1 FLEANYCA
9 DMLANG
15 SYPYHLQKRISSDE
29 GHLSNAQALD
39 LFMNYKSPE
48 LRLLIL
54 SHLSRNN
61 NKPELVN
68 TLFNQQAG
76 NTQIVVASRYVATP
90 VFCIEGNGT
99 IATPKTKRRATAD
112 KRQLSLF

>member
-1 FLEANYCA
+1 
-9 DMLANG
+9 MLVNG

-39 LFMNYKSPE
+39 LFVNHRAPD

-54 SHLSRNN
+54 SHLSKNN
-61 NKPELVN
+61 NKPELVE
-68 TLFNQQAG
+68 TLFNRQAG
-76 NTQIVVASRYVATP
+76 DTQIVVASRYAPSP
-90 VFCIEGNGT
+90 VFCIEGNP
-99 IATPKTKRRATAD
+99 ATTAAIRTNKQVITD